1 MNVLRPEILNIHRLH
16 KGQLCTWMQR
26 RLIRHLYRIKAR
38 TVDLVMD
45 TCTLTLVDGHLPQYI
60 LPYVGKE
67 FWPYV
72 VKGIPTILLTTAR
85 LLVLG
90 DTVRAVLL

>member
-1 MNVLRPEILNIHRLH
+1 
-16 KGQLCTWMQR
+16 MQR
-26 RLIRHLYRIKAR
+26 RLIRHLYRNKDVA
-38 TVDLVMD
+38 VDLVVD

-60 LPYVGKE
+60 LPYLGKE

-72 VKGIPTILLTTAR
+72 GKGMPTILLATAR